1 MILLSSKSL
10 FAQTCDCQSNFEWV
24 KNTFEQNDAGFD
36 YAITQ
41 KGRDA
46 YDALNLSI
54 LPKIKTIKT
63 LPECET
69 LIYSW
74 LSFFRKGHIGIVNL
88 TKNSNNLS
96 VKTDSSAIKKTFVNW
111 PEVKVD
117 TIQFNNYLIQK
128 SQADFEGI
136 WQSPPYTIGIKK
148 VDSTYL
154 GFIIKADGLYWQPA
168 QIKLRIQKTEVGNTG
183 IYYMRD
189 HSEIKTNEVYLMGNN
204 YLKIGD
210 FTYERLMPKFKKDTS
225 IENYLSSLNSN
236 VPFLKKIDA
245 TTILLRIPSFE
256 HDQKNKI
263 DSLLLIN
270 KKLLQTTKNLIID
283 LRNNGGGS
291 DASYNQLLPYL
302 YTNTIRTVG
311 TQYYSTKLNNQRMLD
326 FINKPEYGFDSSEK
340 VWAKSS
346 YEKLEKHLGEYINL
360 DSTLVSVDKFDS
372 VKRYP
377 ESVGILINN
386 GCGSTTEQ
394 FLLAAKQSKKVKLF
408 GSTTY
413 GSLDISNMYFVNS
426 PCNEFQLGYC
436 LTKSFRIPGMAID
449 GKGLQP
455 DFYID
460 KTIPDYK
467 WQSFVTDIMNAKNYS
482 LCPTSDSRY
491 LGQ

>member
-1 MILLSSKSL
+1 MIRYILFTVLLQFIL
-10 FAQTCDCQSNFEWV
+10 CVFVNAQSCDCESNFGWV
-24 KNTFEQNDAGFD
+24 KKTFEENDAGFQ
-36 YAITQ
+36 YAVSQ
-41 KGRDA
+41 KGKDA
-46 YDALNLSI
+46 YDAFNLSM
-54 LPKIKTIKT
+54 LTKIKNAKTI
-63 LPECET
+63 PDCET
-69 LIYSW
+69 LLYNW

-88 TKNSNNLS
+88 SVARKNLS
-96 VKTDSSAIKKTFVNW
+96 TIIDTGAVISQFKNW
-111 PEVKVD
+111 PELKTD
-117 TIQFNNYLIQK
+117 TSQFKDYLQQK
-128 SQADFEGI
+128 KHADFEGI
-136 WQSPPYTIGIKK
+136 WSSPPYTVAIKME
-148 VDSTYL
+148 DTAYI
-154 GFIIKADGLYWQPA
+154 GFIIKVDGVYWHPG
-168 QIKLRIQKTEVGNTG
+168 QIKLRIQKTDQGYTG

-189 HSEIKTNEVYLMGNN
+189 HSEIKTGEVYLMGNN
-204 YLKIGD
+204 YLQIGD

-225 IENYLSSLNSN
+225 IENYFSSLNSN
-236 VPFLKKIDA
+236 VPFLKKINP
-245 TTILLRIPSFE
+245 TTLLLRIPSFE

-270 KKLLQTTKNLIID
+270 KKLLLNTKNLIID

-302 YTNTIRTVG
+302 YTNAIRTVG

-340 VWAKSS
+340 VWAKTS
-346 YEKLEKHLGEYINL
+346 YEKLEKHLGEFINL
-360 DSTLVSVDKFDS
+360 DSTFVSVDKFNS
-372 VKRYP
+372 VKRFP
-377 ESVGILINN
+377 QSVGIIINN

-408 GSTTY
+408 GTTTY
-413 GSLDISNMYFVNS
+413 GSLDISNMYFINS

-467 WQSFVTDIMNAKNYS
+467 WLSFVNDIMNSKK
-482 LCPTSDSRY
+482 
-491 LGQ
+491 